1 MNNGFFILN
10 EGCHGNK
17 NTAFLQLAYHPI
29 RQIKTGGFTSCMQF
43 FCAEQP
49 LKILEQSNKLFVR
62 KNNATTKF
70 PVLRKMTLKPK
81 ISSIHIKGKIF

>member
-17 NTAFLQLAYHPI
+17 NTAFLQLAYYPI
-29 RQIKTGGFTSCMQF
+29 RQIKLVDLLHACEF

-62 KNNATTKF
+62 KNNGTTKF
-70 PVLRKMTLKPK
+70 TVLRKMTLNPK